1 MQNIKSMIKKIS
13 AISTG
18 AAMLGMS
25 LTGALAQADLGNYPA
40 PFVNTADK
48 KFDYLGVVG
57 DDAKSIDNL
66 ALTDIATS
74 LSAVPVPGTSGGGT
88 VTVAGGVTEDIPL
101 GSNVAARNQVERSLT
116 DSDIS
121 TLLDTT
127 ISFQG
132 SDYDVSE
139 RLELGVN
146 NLNNVS
152 AETSLT
158 ATDDDYEDNVVMEV
172 VSDAIKYYYAFDE
185 TIQINTTS
193 SSDALDIKFLGK
205 SLKITSI
212 DSATKFTANVGSEYF
227 VKIDDT
233 IDVEGKTITL
243 KEVGSGGNVLVD
255 VDGTQESVS
264 ADTTK
269 TVNGLEIKNDDT
281 FYTDDKAERSAFLV
295 VGKDAT
301 ESYSDGDEYIGEDE
315 DDPKWIWDLGNLNT
329 KGTTTVS
336 NSYTAQINASNSG
349 SFIGIENDWNYRDG
363 SDSDAI
369 EQGSCIDLPNSYVS
383 ICLDSLTVADD
394 NYFDLTLELVEG
406 IDLTS
411 DTKVPGLSNANV
423 LHVKAQK
430 DDQIKL
436 IQSGSGLGNISADK
450 ETKELWLTDNG
461 VYYHDKDLKKKTF
474 AGNATSGVGFAQI
487 QFDDTKSTNLV
498 LNRTNTPTGQPPG
511 TANITGWVLQL
522 DAVGDSTDDL
532 TAQRDTLYTS
542 WTNSSGGVTQLGA
555 TKSSEEAGEVN
566 WEGTNVGTKDEN
578 HRTRYGTIIKDPK
591 SNGASDRV
599 ELSIPG
605 DQVQV
610 NVVVKPGTGATVVSG
625 GSSGGAA
632 ISTYA
637 TAPDAMLDTEVT
649 TPANHNLILIGGP
662 AVNRLSAQF
671 LGKTYP
677 AYGAD
682 SGLQE
687 GEAVLEIKDNGDNVA
702 LVVSGWTG
710 DDTRRAA
717 KVLQSYNAF
726 SSQLS
731 GTSVKVAGTASSPTI
746 VTSA

>member
-243 KEVGSGGNVLVD
+243 KEVG
-255 VDGTQESVS
+255 
-264 ADTTK
+264 
-269 TVNGLEIKNDDT
+269 
-281 FYTDDKAERSAFLV
+281 
-295 VGKDAT
+295 
-301 ESYSDGDEYIGEDE
+301 
-315 DDPKWIWDLGNLNT
+315 
-329 KGTTTVS
+329 
-336 NSYTAQINASNSG
+336 
-349 SFIGIENDWNYRDG
+349 
-363 SDSDAI
+363 
-369 EQGSCIDLPNSYVS
+369 
-383 ICLDSLTVADD
+383 
-394 NYFDLTLELVEG
+394 
-406 IDLTS
+406 
-411 DTKVPGLSNANV
+411 
-423 LHVKAQK
+423 
-430 DDQIKL
+430 
-436 IQSGSGLGNISADK
+436 
-450 ETKELWLTDNG
+450 
-461 VYYHDKDLKKKTF
+461 
-474 AGNATSGVGFAQI
+474 
-487 QFDDTKSTNLV
+487 
-498 LNRTNTPTGQPPG
+498 
-511 TANITGWVLQL
+511 
-522 DAVGDSTDDL
+522 
-532 TAQRDTLYTS
+532 
-542 WTNSSGGVTQLGA
+542 
-555 TKSSEEAGEVN
+555 
-566 WEGTNVGTKDEN
+566 
-578 HRTRYGTIIKDPK
+578 
-591 SNGASDRV
+591 
-599 ELSIPG
+599 
-605 DQVQV
+605 
-610 NVVVKPGTGATVVSG
+610 
-625 GSSGGAA
+625 
-632 ISTYA
+632 
-637 TAPDAMLDTEVT
+637 
-649 TPANHNLILIGGP
+649 
-662 AVNRLSAQF
+662 
-671 LGKTYP
+671 
-677 AYGAD
+677 
-682 SGLQE
+682 
-687 GEAVLEIKDNGDNVA
+687 
-702 LVVSGWTG
+702 
-710 DDTRRAA
+710 
-717 KVLQSYNAF
+717 
-726 SSQLS
+726 
-731 GTSVKVAGTASSPTI
+731 
-746 VTSA
+746 